1 MSAVAPPPRPS
12 RTRTRGQRFLDRYE
26 LIGELAR
33 GGMGTVY
40 LARHAG
46 QSGFQRLFAIKV
58 MHPHLAEEKSFVD
71 MLHDEARIAAQIHHP
86 NVVAIVDM
94 GSQADLHYVVMDY
107 IEGAPFGRLIKR
119 SEDASWVERA
129 VAVMVD
135 TLEGLHA
142 AHICKDDDG
151 NSMQLV
157 HRDVSPQNILVGVDG
172 IARITDFGIAKA
184 ETRITS
190 TQPGMR
196 KGKLAFMAPEQ
207 ITNDEAVDCRA
218 DIWSAGVV
226 LWTAL
231 TAKNLFRSENDA
243 ATIHSVLSKAIAA
256 PSTEGRQ
263 PPPFFD
269 AIALRALQR
278 DPNER
283 FSSALEMAEAL
294 RKAAVL
300 NGLSLSKHSLSGWM
314 NGVFGEELTARRKA
328 IRTAARRFDEQ
339 RESSEYSQITHLP
352 ALPSVSG
359 GSLQS
364 STNLSDVGSAP
375 GTGPTPER
383 TSDLGSITGSL
394 PGAAVTRQD
403 LPQQTLTSLDGESFR
418 AQRRNRLVA
427 LGTVATALLLA
438 LAVGISA
445 LTSKAPKPLPEAEAP
460 ASKVATATQ
469 PVAAPAT
476 ASSPNTVP
484 SSHDNAAQLEAGSV
498 AVPASSVEKLTEE
511 RDSSKSVSSTKTSR
525 RTPPRV
531 ARVAAQRAAAPKEPT
546 PPPEEEASKPR
557 AAPVG
562 QPASGVDKNPY
573 MHR

>member
-1 MSAVAPPPRPS
+1 
-12 RTRTRGQRFLDRYE
+12 
-26 LIGELAR
+26 
-33 GGMGTVY
+33 MGTVY

-207 ITNDEAVDCRA
+207 ITNDEAVDSRA
-218 DIWSAGVV
+218 DIWSSGVV

-243 ATIHSVLSKAIAA
+243 ATIHSVLSKVIPA

-269 AIALRALQR
+269 DIALRALQR

-294 RKAAVL
+294 RTAATR
-300 NGLSLSKHSLSGWM
+300 NGLSLSKHSLSAWM
-314 NGVFGEELTARRKA
+314 SGIFGEELTARRKA
-328 IRTAARRFDEQ
+328 IRAAARRFDEQ
-339 RESSEYSQITHLP
+339 RDSSEISQITQLP

-359 GSLQS
+359 GVLQS
-364 STNLSDVGSAP
+364 STNLSEVGSAP
-375 GTGPTPER
+375 GTGSTPEH
-383 TSDLGSITGSL
+383 TSEPGSITGSL
-394 PGAAVTRQD
+394 PGAAVVTRQN
-403 LPQQTLTSLDGESFR
+403 LPQQTLTSADGDSFR

-445 LTSKAPKPLPEAEAP
+445 LTSETPKPLPEAEAP
-460 ASKVATATQ
+460 ASKAATQ
-469 PVAAPAT
+469 PVAAPTAVSPSNT
-476 ASSPNTVP
+476 VASSL
-484 SSHDNAAQLEAGSV
+484 DKAAQLEAGSV
-498 AVPASSVEKLTEE
+498 AVPVTSLEKLTEE

-531 ARVAAQRAAAPKEPT
+531 APRVAAPRAAAPKEPT

-557 AAPVG
+557 VAPAG
-562 QPASGVDKNPY
+562 QTASGVDKNPY